1 MNYKSKQK
9 RNHPL
14 FIRNQFQT
22 QGKYGM
28 PVIKKQDIKLDN
40 LSLISCSDTQP
51 NASEINKRCG
61 VHFFVDDD
69 RFEDIYR
76 HPERSLKKYS
86 QYSFLLS
93 PDFSTYSEMNPWRQI
108 ESVAHSRWVGAYW
121 QNHGLKVIP
130 TITWSKP
137 QSYEYCFDGVEKHST
152 VAIGMIGCKRNRF
165 DFLNGYN
172 EMLRRIE
179 PNAIICFG
187 KPFKE
192 MKGNII
198 EVDYLKSRKV
208 VR

>member
-40 LSLISCSDTQP
+40 LSLISCSDTQS